1 MKAKQKL
8 IKTIKIHKH
17 IDKAKKSFIELYVTL
32 AILSFSLGFAL
43 FISAIIK
50 LIEPENP
57 WNALGLGIVLIL
69 VPVLLGIWKIHHI
82 KGKMF
87 HHFKR
92 LKIE

>member
-1 MKAKQKL
+1 MKKL
-8 IKTIKIHKH
+8 IKTIKTNKH
-17 IDKAKKSFIELYVTL
+17 IDKAKQSFIELYITL

-50 LIEPENP
+50 LIEPEDP
-57 WNALGLGIVLIL
+57 LYSLGLGIILIL
-69 VPVLLGIWKIHHI
+69 APVFLGVWKIHHI
-82 KGKMF
+82 KRKMF